1 MGVDHHRLLLCVFFC
16 YYYYYTVY
24 TRKKKKNPEHFCF
37 FLCMKWTGFWTV
49 DRPLFHFNE
58 HNSRLVDFLYPQQQQ
73 QRVLTGGFWNSLLLA
88 TMNVLT
94 VRSLFAPCSVVH
106 YCIPGYMY
114 SINSICCTT
123 WIIAFFFPNMNGK
136 FHHKL
141 PTNCLYTTK
150 WI

>member
-1 MGVDHHRLLLCVFFC
+1 
-16 YYYYYTVY
+16 
-24 TRKKKKNPEHFCF
+24 
-37 FLCMKWTGFWTV
+37 
-49 DRPLFHFNE
+49 
-58 HNSRLVDFLYPQQQQ
+58 
-73 QRVLTGGFWNSLLLA
+73 
-88 TMNVLT
+88 MNVLT